1 MATQVFVYAGQY
13 DAGSIQSADIGD
25 GQVVSAKIAADAIDG
40 SKIADNAVDSE
51 HIASGAIDDAHLSS
65 GAKSGVLGSKRI
77 LQLVATADLSD
88 PDAATKTISSWPE
101 TTEFPFTTTAGIIG
115 DGSVVGIPV
124 LLELTAGNSGQ
135 AHGFNTNSSKVWLG
149 QKGRYAAQVYNT
161 DGSRLTD
168 PDNGGNDVWAVIT
181 ASERTTGG
189 TYTIRFYSDEWGSGS
204 GELVLAHPVTVANA
218 YSLVYPQIVT
228 LSDMALDALRS
239 DSVMLSRVAAGI
251 AAGTVGTAQLADDA
265 VTVDKLADHA
275 VAANHIKDGA
285 VGTVALADNAV
296 TEAKILDSSISSTK
310 LNDGAVTNGKI
321 GADAVDGS
329 KIADDSIAAEHIA
342 DGAIVDAHISGSAA
356 IAESKLADLGKEGAA
371 SLLANIRRRDIEV
384 SAPVHAN
391 GVVVNQD
398 TATAG
403 LVTAQSSP
411 DMSVQVA
418 AATVYNA
425 SGTRIAGAAN
435 NNLAIGA
442 ADATNPRYDLIS
454 FNASGV
460 ATVTAGTPGGYPTV
474 PSLPANHVKLAVVK
488 VAANATT
495 IANAA
500 IYDHRRPAAPVQRV
514 ENFTG
519 DGETLSL
526 VLSRRAQG
534 AVLLIRGMAPQVP
547 VTDGSQGSAD
557 EFAQLDTV
565 EADGT
570 ELLYG
575 ATYAPGD
582 GQVLTAVYFG

>member
-25 GQVVSAKIAADAIDG
+25 GQVSGAKIAADAIDG
-40 SKIADNAVDSE
+40 SKLADNAVDSE

-77 LQLVATADLSD
+77 LQLVATGDLSN
-88 PDAATKTISSWPE
+88 PNGTSIAISSSPE
-101 TTEFPFTTTAGIIG
+101 TTEFPFTTTAGVIG

-124 LLELTAGNSGQ
+124 LLEVSAGNSGQ
-135 AHGFNTNSSKVWLG
+135 ANAFNTNSGKVMLG
-149 QKGRYAAQVYNT
+149 QKGKYAAQVYKTNGARLVDANT
-161 DGSRLTD
+161 
-168 PDNGGNDVWAVIT
+168 GNDVWAIIT
-181 ASERTTGG
+181 ASARTTGG
-189 TYTIRFYSDEWGSGS
+189 TYTIRFYSDEWPLTGS
-204 GELVLAHPVTVANA
+204 GELTLNNPVTVEEA

-251 AAGTVGTAQLADDA
+251 AAGAVGTAQLAADA
-265 VTVDKLADHA
+265 VTADKLADDA
-275 VAANHIKDGA
+275 VGAEHIQNSA
-285 VGTVALADNAV
+285 VGTDALADNAV
-296 TEAKILDSSISSTK
+296 TEAKILDSSITSAK
-310 LNDGAVTNGKI
+310 MNDGAVTNGKI

-342 DGAIVDAHISGSAA
+342 DGAIVDAHINGSAA
-356 IAESKLADLGKEGAA
+356 IAESKLADLGKEGAS

-384 SAPVHAN
+384 AAPVHAN

-425 SGTRIAGAAN
+425 SGTRIAGAQN
-435 NNLAIGA
+435 TNLAIGA

-454 FNASGV
+454 FDASGV
-460 ATVTAGTPGGYPTV
+460 ATVTAGTPAGSPTV

-519 DGETLSL
+519 DGSSLSL

-534 AVLLIRGMAPQVP
+534 AVLLIRGTAPQVP
-547 VTDGSQGSAD
+547 VTDGSQGSND
-557 EFAQLDTV
+557 EFAQLDSV

-575 ATYAPGD
+575 ATYAPGN